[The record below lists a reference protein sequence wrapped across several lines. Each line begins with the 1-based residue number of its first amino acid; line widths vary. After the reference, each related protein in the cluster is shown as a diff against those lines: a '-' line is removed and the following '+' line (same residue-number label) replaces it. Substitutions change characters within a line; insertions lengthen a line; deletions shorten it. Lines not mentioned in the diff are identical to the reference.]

1 MNKRYIGAMT
11 LAPLLI
17 FLFLGGYY
25 LKFLILILSIFGIYE
40 FYKTSRECGFNP
52 ISIMGYG
59 LCIFYYINLGPN
71 FNITYQS
78 FTLIGAI
85 FILMIIPV
93 LNTKYNFIDIS
104 LTILGYLY
112 VAIFFS
118 FIVLVNL
125 KSYGN
130 FLVWL
135 IFISSWGCDTLAY
148 YFGRYFGKHKLIP
161 KVSPKKT
168 IEGSIGGLLGSIVG
182 CTIFGYVIGR
192 YGVSIELYH
201 YVVIGILGGIF
212 GQFGDLVASSV
223 KRYAKVKDYSNLIP
237 GHGGILDRFDSILFV
252 SVVVYYYITI
262 FVGI

>member
-1 MNKRYIGAMT
+1 MNKRYIGALA

-25 LKFLILILSIFGIYE
+25 LKYLVLVLSLCGMYE
-40 FYKTSRECGFNP
+40 FYKTTKECDFNP
-52 ISIMGYG
+52 ISIVGYV
-59 LCIFYYINLGPN
+59 LCIAYYLPLGQN
-71 FNITYQS
+71 FNLANQS
-78 FTLIGAI
+78 FYLIGAA

-93 LNTKYNFIDIS
+93 LNTKYNFIDVS
-104 LTILGYLY
+104 LTIMAYLY
-112 VAIFFS
+112 VAVFFS
-118 FIVLVNL
+118 FIVLVNG
-125 KSYGN
+125 KQYGE

-148 YFGRYFGKHKLIP
+148 YFGRYLGKRKISP

-168 IEGSIGGLLGSIVG
+168 LAGSIGGLIGSILG
-182 CTIFGYVIGR
+182 CSIFGYVIGN
-192 YGVSIELYH
+192 YGVSIPIYH
-201 YVVIGILGGIF
+201 YVIIGLLGGVF
-212 GQFGDLVASSV
+212 GQFGDLVASSI

-262 FVGI
+262 FVRI